1 MLLYVLLSFQILGLL
16 SAFNAVMTART
27 SQGAIAWAISLLSI
41 PYLAVPLYW
50 LFGRSKFNGYTAA
63 RKKAEKLVAD
73 KLKDIIAHIQHHI
86 PNPSSLG
93 VFEQTAQRLVK
104 TPYLQ
109 ANALELLID
118 GEATFE
124 SILEGIQSA
133 KKYILLE
140 FYIVKDDALGK
151 KIQHALMQKASE
163 GVKVYFL
170 YDEIGSYAL
179 SQEYIDTLKKSGVE
193 IYDFHTQKGVRNR
206 FQINFR
212 NHRKIVVVDGES
224 AWVGGHNIGD
234 EYLSKDKKFG
244 YWRDTH
250 LKISGPSAIAVQK
263 TFIEDWYWAVERHI
277 EHLAWR
283 PLASKDENKKVLI
296 VPSSPADAL
305 ETASLMFL
313 QAIDSAKKR
322 IWISSPYFVPDNAIM
337 KAIQLAV
344 LRGVDVRILI
354 PQKPD
359 NILVHL
365 ASYTYIENIGVNDVK
380 FLRYTKGFLHQKVI
394 LIDDTHAAIGTA
406 NFDNRSFR
414 LNFEITALVTDKAFA
429 RQVHTMLENDFKE
442 SHEIRPQE
450 ITKKPFVLKLAS
462 RLARLTSPI
471 L

>member
-1 MLLYVLLSFQILGLL
+1 MLLYILLAFQILGLL

-27 SQGAIAWAISLLSI
+27 SQGAIAWVISLLTF

-63 RKKAEKLVAD
+63 RKEAEKLVAY
-73 KLKDIIAHIQHHI
+73 KLKDIIAKIQHYV
-86 PNPSSLG
+86 PDVSSLG

-118 GEATFE
+118 GEATFK
-124 SILEGIQSA
+124 SILAGIQSA

-140 FYIVKDDALGK
+140 FYIVKDDELGK
-151 KIQHALMQKASE
+151 RIQQALIQKASE

-170 YDEIGSYAL
+170 YDEIGSYNL
-179 SQEYIDTLKKSGVE
+179 SETYIDTLKKSGVE
-193 IYDFHTQKGVRNR
+193 IYDFHTQKGTRNR

-244 YWRDTH
+244 HWRDTH
-250 LKISGPSAIAVQK
+250 LKINGPSAIAVQK
-263 TFIEDWYWAVERHI
+263 TFIEDWYWAAERHI
-277 EHLAWR
+277 EHLEWQA
-283 PLASKDENKKVLI
+283 LAAKDENKKVLI
-296 VPSSPADAL
+296 VPSSPADLL

-313 QAIDSAKKR
+313 QAIDAAKNR
-322 IWISSPYFVPDNAIM
+322 IWISSPYFVPDNAII

-359 NILVHL
+359 NILVYL
-365 ASYTYIENIGVNDVK
+365 ASYTYIENIGVSGVK
-380 FLRYTKGFLHQKVI
+380 FLRYTNGFLHQKVM

-414 LNFEITALVTDKAFA
+414 LNFEITALVTDEAFA
-429 RQVHTMLENDFKE
+429 KQVHAMLENDFKE
-442 SHEIRPQE
+442 AHKITPEEIA
-450 ITKKPFVLKLAS
+450 KKPFIFKLAS